1 MTGDERRS
9 REETMT
15 LRKMALTVLML
26 IVSAGI
32 AAAAEIRVLSVGS
45 TQFAAKALAADFAKE
60 SGH

>member
-32 AAAAEIRVLSVGS
+32 AGVDEIRVLRVG
-45 TQFAAKALAADFAKE
+45 
-60 SGH
+60 